1 MRSRKGKS
9 PVQEPVKRAKKTTHE
24 RFGSSAR
31 PELKPGEGPFRLAFD
46 NAPIGMA
53 IVGMDYRMK
62 RVNKSLRAAL
72 GYSDVELLGRKF
84 TDLSH
89 PDDIQR
95 DSDLAD
101 DLFKGVI
108 PSYRLEKR
116 FVTKGG
122 DVAWLDLTAVLIGEK
137 NAKPRYGLAMV
148 ENITERKR
156 VHEALRTSEE
166 RYRSF
171 VVNSSEGIWRL
182 EVEQPID
189 TSLPADD
196 QIALFRKHVYLA
208 ECNDAMARMYGHHRA
223 EDMVGS
229 RLADFEPVASTADTN
244 SMRRFINNGYRLLEV
259 KAEKVDSNGA
269 RKNYSSNIIGIVMNG
284 MLLRVWGV
292 QRDETE
298 QKQAERDLKYSRE
311 QLRSLAAYLQAI
323 RERER
328 ADISRE
334 MHDVLG
340 QALTAL
346 KIDISRLRKKG
357 LTNSDGSRA
366 MMSESLENIE
376 GLLNET
382 IASVKNLST
391 ELRPGVL
398 DKLGLAAAIE
408 WQCEEFGR
416 RTGIKSECHIPRND
430 LFISAEKST
439 ALFRILQEAL
449 ANVARHSKA
458 TSVRIELSVDKSNV
472 ILTVK
477 DNGRGI
483 TEDEI
488 LAPQS
493 LGLLGMRERAEVLGG
508 RFTVEGKPGAG
519 SVLKAIAPINSAAYS
534 ATGKSR

>member
-1 MRSRKGKS
+1 M
-9 PVQEPVKRAKKTTHE
+9 
-24 RFGSSAR
+24 
-31 PELKPGEGPFRLAFD
+31 
-46 NAPIGMA
+46 
-53 IVGMDYRMK
+53 
-62 RVNKSLRAAL
+62 
-72 GYSDVELLGRKF
+72 
-84 TDLSH
+84 
-89 PDDIQR
+89 
-95 DSDLAD
+95 
-101 DLFKGVI
+101 
-108 PSYRLEKR
+108 
-116 FVTKGG
+116 
-122 DVAWLDLTAVLIGEK
+122 
-137 NAKPRYGLAMV
+137 GL
-148 ENITERKR
+148 
-156 VHEALRTSEE
+156 
-166 RYRSF
+166 
-171 VVNSSEGIWRL
+171 L

-223 EDMVGS
+223 KDMVGS

-244 SMRRFINNGYRLLEV
+244 SMRSFINNGYRLLEV

-269 RKNYSSNIIGIVMNG
+269 RKNFSCNIIGIVMNG

-298 QKQAERDLKYSRE
+298 QKQAERDFKYSRE
-311 QLRSLAAYLQAI
+311 QLRSLAAYVKEI

-346 KIDISRLRKKG
+346 KIDISRLRKKV
-357 LTNSDGSRA
+357 LTKSDGGRA

-416 RTGIKSECHIPRND
+416 RTGIKSECHIPPKD

-449 ANVARHSKA
+449 ANVARHSEA

-493 LGLLGMRERAEVLGG
+493 LGLLGMRERAELLGG
-508 RFTVEGKPGAG
+508 RFTVEGKRGAG
-519 SVLKAIAPINSAAYS
+519 SILRASITLTDSAAYS
-534 ATGKSR
+534 ARGQSR

>member
-1 MRSRKGKS
+1 MRSSKGKS
-9 PVQEPVKRAKKTTHE
+9 PVQERVTRSQKTTQQ
-24 RFGSSAR
+24 RIASAAR
-31 PELKPGEGPFRLAFD
+31 PGSKPAEGRFRLAFD

-53 IVGMDYRMK
+53 IVGLDYRLK
-62 RVNKSLRAAL
+62 RVNKSLCAAL
-72 GYSDVELLGRKF
+72 GYSDNELLDRKF
-84 TDLSH
+84 TDITH

-95 DSDLAD
+95 DSGLAD
-101 DLFKGVI
+101 ELFKGEI

-116 FVTKGG
+116 FVTKDGN
-122 DVAWLDLTAVLIGEK
+122 VAWLDLTAVMIGEK
-137 NAKPRYGLAMV
+137 KAKPLYGLAMV

-196 QIALFRKHVYLA
+196 QIKLFRKHAYVA

-229 RLADFEPVASTADTN
+229 RFADFAPIASTAGTT
-244 SMRRFINNGYRLLEV
+244 SMRSFINNGYRLLEV
-259 KAEKVDSNGA
+259 KAEEVDSNGA
-269 RKNYSSNIIGIVMNG
+269 RKSFSSNIIGVVMNG

-298 QKQAERDLKYSRE
+298 AKQAERDLKYSRE

-323 RERER
+323 REKER

-346 KIDISRLRKKG
+346 KIDISRLRKKVM
-357 LTNSDGSRA
+357 TNSDGGRA
-366 MMSESLENIE
+366 MMPERLENIE

-382 IASVKNLST
+382 IASVKSLST

-416 RTGIKSECHIPRND
+416 RTGIKSECHIPRKD

-439 ALFRILQEAL
+439 AIFRILQEAL

-458 TSVRIELSVDKSNV
+458 TSVRIELSVDKPNV
-472 ILTVK
+472 VLTVT

-519 SVLKAIAPINSAAYS
+519 SVLKAIAPTDSAAYS
-534 ATGKSR
+534 ARGKSR